1 MKNNTNG
8 ARAWGLI
15 VDYAMWYFIQV
26 VMILFAFLVVYNKTP
41 IAGDLQAYK
50 VHFDEIMHE
59 PVFITIFVGI
69 VLIGE
74 IGIPLLFGGQS
85 ISKKIFK
92 IKVEPF
98 SVRQTVI
105 RGFVKILIINP
116 NGVVAFILGCAF
128 SSSVVNGISTV
139 LGILL
144 VVNAILVLKHRPTM
158 YEMISKTH
166 VVKAKKVGG
175 R

>member
-8 ARAWGLI
+8 AREWGLI

-69 VLIGE
+69 VQLGNEVFKVLDIKDFRIQRGQDIFQKNIHPRFSE
-74 IGIPLLFGGQS
+74 IDER
-85 ISKKIFK
+85 KI
-92 IKVEPF
+92 
-98 SVRQTVI
+98 
-105 RGFVKILIINP
+105 
-116 NGVVAFILGCAF
+116 
-128 SSSVVNGISTV
+128 
-139 LGILL
+139 
-144 VVNAILVLKHRPTM
+144 
-158 YEMISKTH
+158 
-166 VVKAKKVGG
+166 
-175 R
+175 